1 MTKNLI
7 IKENV
12 ADYLLV
18 FFILVTIISGTF
30 SIHLIIRILLAAL
43 ICAVTGFYLYSGYQ
57 ILAGKKPGGKW
68 KTNLFSMLLLAI
80 TGVFLALFPLV
91 KTDEIRTI
99 LKVLSGLNMIFA
111 VYSFIVPMTREIS
124 VKHLIVSFVLA
135 GFGVLV

>member
-1 MTKNLI
+1 
-7 IKENV
+7 
-12 ADYLLV
+12 
-18 FFILVTIISGTF
+18 
-30 SIHLIIRILLAAL
+30 
-43 ICAVTGFYLYSGYQ
+43 
-57 ILAGKKPGGKW
+57 
-68 KTNLFSMLLLAI
+68 MLLLAI